1 MNGFAV
7 VIPCRYASTRLPGK
21 PLREINGR
29 PMLEHVHARAA
40 ESSAAEIVVA
50 TDDQRISKA
59 AERFGARV
67 CMTRQEHRSG
77 TDRIAE
83 VCDRLGWDDDRVVVN
98 LQGDEPTMPAA
109 LIDQCAGLLDDRFAD
124 IATLASPLG
133 SARDLGNQNVVKVVV
148 DRAGNAIYFSRAA
161 IPFERAGHG
170 MHGALSVALHHH
182 GIYAYRC
189 GVLRRFVAAEPVP
202 LELCEQLE
210 QLRAL
215 YLGMTVRVAV
225 PVEHPGPGVD
235 TEQDL
240 LVAGRALAALA
251 ERSGRA
257 G

>member
-40 ESSAAEIVVA
+40 GSSAGEIVIA
-50 TDDQRISKA
+50 TDDERIAEA
-59 AERFGARV
+59 AVHFGARV
-67 CMTRQEHRSG
+67 CMTSSEHRSG

-83 VCDRLGWDDDRVVVN
+83 VCDQLGWDDDRIVVN
-98 LQGDEPTMPAA
+98 LQGDEPTMPSA
-109 LIDQCAGLLDDRFAD
+109 LIDQCAGLLEDRFAD

-133 SARDLGNQNVVKVVV
+133 TRQDLENQNVVKVVV

-161 IPFERAGHG
+161 IPFERAGRGTHE
-170 MHGALSVALHHH
+170 AISIALHHH

-189 GVLRRFVAAEPVP
+189 GILRKLVSVGPVP

-215 YLGMTVRVAV
+215 YLGMTVRVAI
-225 PVEHPGPGVD
+225 PAERPGAGVD
-235 TEQDL
+235 TEEDL
-240 LVAGRALAALA
+240 LVAERALAARA
-251 ERSGRA
+251 ERSDPV
-257 G
+257 